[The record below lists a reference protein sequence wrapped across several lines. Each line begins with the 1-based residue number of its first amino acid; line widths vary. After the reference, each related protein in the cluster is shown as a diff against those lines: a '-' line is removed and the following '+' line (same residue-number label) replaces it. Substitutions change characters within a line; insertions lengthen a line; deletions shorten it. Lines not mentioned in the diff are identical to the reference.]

1 MISIPKLK
9 TLDEDRIEELDREV
23 AKQYFEL
30 NNIPKPDFGAK
41 PVNVKKED
49 GPEFEAFVAQG
60 KQNLENPDGK
70 KVKFK

>member
-1 MISIPKLK
+1 LVSIPKLK

-41 PVNVKKED
+41 AVVVKKED
-49 GPEFEAFVAQG
+49 GPEFESFVA
-60 KQNLENPDGK
+60 
-70 KVKFK
+70 